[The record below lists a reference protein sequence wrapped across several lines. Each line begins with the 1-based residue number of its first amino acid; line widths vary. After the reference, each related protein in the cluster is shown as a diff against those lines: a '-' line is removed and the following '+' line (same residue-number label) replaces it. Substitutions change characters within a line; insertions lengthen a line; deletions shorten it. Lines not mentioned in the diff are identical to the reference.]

1 MGYAFSLFN
10 DSGVEQLFFLYVTAS
25 VVAELIAPALSSG
38 LWSSIILGTVIEG
51 IFIAIALS
59 IPETL
64 HLRNAKLLESSEM
77 EEQRSMDMASQ
88 HSLEQKGHGFKAQ
101 LQRPRD
107 TMQFL
112 KRDIN
117 LTLVAFTF
125 LVNRLGRQSTD
136 LLLRYSSK
144 RCHRTIQKVSVA
156 FDMINFIFV
165 HFAI

>member
-51 IFIAIALS
+51 IFIAIALF

-77 EEQRSMDMASQ
+77 EEQRSKDMALRPSCRD
-88 HSLEQKGHGFKAQ
+88 LETQCDF
-101 LQRPRD
+101 
-107 TMQFL
+107 
-112 KRDIN
+112 
-117 LTLVAFTF
+117 
-125 LVNRLGRQSTD
+125 
-136 LLLRYSSK
+136 
-144 RCHRTIQKVSVA
+144 
-156 FDMINFIFV
+156 
-165 HFAI
+165 